1 MNDSIDFL
9 TVPMSSKCVSFTQE
23 VSQPTTKDETG
34 MSPDHAADSI
44 VVVAI
49 AKVSTRS
56 NGSAHARTSQS
67 SIIGMADALVA
78 KFEVRAYKVESET
91 LITLAFDFVDVN
103 PELGN

>member
-1 MNDSIDFL
+1 MRIIYSR
-9 TVPMSSKCVSFTQE
+9 SF
-23 VSQPTTKDETG
+23 PTHYQGPNRYVTRSRRG
-34 MSPDHAADSI
+34 FNCRL
-44 VVVAI
+44 VAI

-78 KFEVRAYKVESET
+78 KFEVPAYKVESET